1 MSASKSRLFRA
12 NASSTP
18 RWHHVNWYVAQR
30 KVRQLQVRIVKATQ
44 QGKWR
49 KVERLQHLLTHSMA
63 AKLLA
68 VRRVTENQGKK
79 TPGVDGETWSTP
91 VPRSTALVQQW

>member
-1 MSASKSRLFRA
+1 MIASKSGLFRA

-18 RWHHVNWYVAQR
+18 RWQDVNWHVVYR

-44 QGKWR
+44 AGKWR
-49 KVERLQHLLTHSMA
+49 KVERLQRLLTHSMS

-79 TPGVDGETWSTP
+79 VARTRWRT
-91 VPRSTALVQQW
+91 